1 MFMHQGER
9 LLWLLSR
16 AIRRTMGVLP
26 FIGIERRLGD
36 WGTSNIPWSE
46 ALTEIPRPTGLL
58 GVRWCFLIG
67 GLRS

>member
-1 MFMHQGER
+1 
-9 LLWLLSR
+9 
-16 AIRRTMGVLP
+16 MGVLP